1 MMGKTRQMGYF
12 YLSWYD
18 ELAMT
23 GQHGK
28 VTLPAHN
35 SASRGLCNR
44 KYPLG
49 HAYTMTSLR

>member
-1 MMGKTRQMGYF
+1 MPFLHYRYYKEQYEMMGKTRQMGYF

-28 VTLPAHN
+28 
-35 SASRGLCNR
+35 
-44 KYPLG
+44 
-49 HAYTMTSLR
+49 